1 MKRKLCLIFALFLAF
16 TLLFLTACNN
26 NPTDSTSGT
35 GTDDSQNAETVSEL
49 EVKDTIFYNLN
60 MGFIDLPS
68 RIIYEAG
75 KVYYYSKADG
85 NAYVYCFDPLCEHK
99 DGYCMANS
107 STAKAPFIFEN
118 TFFINNRFYYHT
130 GFGQIISFS
139 FDGTDKKIE
148 YDGEYEEFEIPGNF
162 WGHCM
167 SAGHYIYIDLYSYA
181 SEDGKAHTL
190 RFNVETGEMEDL
202 TDKTG
207 NYISPDYFY
216 NGMLYGYDSGVGYLK
231 SNLNLNYCEPIEQ
244 LWRSNFSSGSR
255 FLRIVYDQ
263 GGIAKISAYNMQTEA
278 LETYEIPGLEKSSN
292 IICVD
297 DEYIYFYQKES
308 IYLGDRWYKDELKPY
323 EKTNNGSIYRVNL
336 DGTGLVCIYEED
348 DFEITGRVAVVSGD
362 QFLVEGR
369 NIIVRDN
376 QVETWDSGVL
386 VGTIGADGK
395 IDELKPVEVVE

>member
-1 MKRKLCLIFALFLAF
+1 MKTTKKLFALFLAF

-68 RIIYEAG
+68 RIIYDTG

-148 YDGEYEEFEIPGNF
+148 YDGEYEEFEISGNF

-202 TDKTG
+202 TEKTG
-207 NYISPDYFY
+207 NYIWPTFLY
-216 NGMLYGYDSGVGYLK
+216 NGMIYGYDEGIGFLK
-231 SNLNLNYCEPIEQ
+231 ADLDLNSCEEIEKIPYRHSC
-244 LWRSNFSSGSR
+244 LGSCFYNIVCDQDGIMKVR
-255 FLRIVYDQ
+255 VYDM
-263 GGIAKISAYNMQTEA
+263 KTE
-278 LETYEIPGLEKSSN
+278 LTEYYEIPGLEN
-292 IICVD
+292 WATTLYVD
-297 DEYIYFYQKES
+297 ENYIYFYQDEV
-308 IYLGDRWYKDELKPY
+308 IYLGDYWFKNELRPY
-323 EKTNNGSIYRVNL
+323 NKTNNGSIYRINH

-348 DFEITGRVAVVSGD
+348 DFEITGRVAVIAGD
-362 QFLVEGR
+362 KILVEGR

-376 QVETWDSGVL
+376 NPEMWDNGLL

-395 IDELKPVEVVE
+395 IDDLKPVEVVE

>member
-1 MKRKLCLIFALFLAF
+1 MKTTKKLFALFLAF

-68 RIIYEAG
+68 RIIYDAG

-167 SAGHYIYIDLYSYA
+167 SADHYIYIDLYSCA

-202 TDKTG
+202 TEKTG
-207 NYISPDYFY
+207 NYIWPTFLY
-216 NGMLYGYDSGVGYLK
+216 NGMIYGYDEGIGFLK
-231 SNLNLNYCEPIEQ
+231 ADLDINSCEEIEKIPYRHSC
-244 LWRSNFSSGSR
+244 LGSCFYNIVCDQDGIMKVR
-255 FLRIVYDQ
+255 VYDM
-263 GGIAKISAYNMQTEA
+263 KTE
-278 LETYEIPGLEKSSN
+278 LTEYYEIPGLEN
-292 IICVD
+292 WATTLYVD
-297 DEYIYFYQKES
+297 ENYIYFYQDEV
-308 IYLGDRWYKDELKPY
+308 IYLGDYWFKNELRPY
-323 EKTNNGSIYRVNL
+323 NKTNNGSIYRINH

-348 DFEITGRVAVVSGD
+348 DFEITGRVAVIAGD
-362 QFLVEGR
+362 KILVEGR
-369 NIIVRDN
+369 NIIVSDN
-376 QVETWDSGVL
+376 NPEMWDNGLL

-395 IDELKPVEVVE
+395 IDDLKPVEVVE

>member
-1 MKRKLCLIFALFLAF
+1 MKKLFALLLAL
-16 TLLFLTACNN
+16 TMLFLTACNN
-26 NPTDSTSGT
+26 SPTDSTSGT

-68 RIIYEAG
+68 RIIYDAG

-202 TDKTG
+202 TEKTG
-207 NYISPDYFY
+207 NYIWPTFLY
-216 NGMLYGYDSGVGYLK
+216 NGMIYGYDEGVGFLK
-231 SNLNLNYCEPIEQ
+231 ADLDLNSCEEIEKIPYTSNC
-244 LWRSNFSSGSR
+244 FGSCFYSIVR
-255 FLRIVYDQ
+255 AKDGNMKVRVYDM
-263 GGIAKISAYNMQTEA
+263 KTEST
-278 LETYEIPGLEKSSN
+278 EYYEIPGLKN
-292 IICVD
+292 LAITLYVD
-297 DEYIYFYQKES
+297 ENYIYFYQKEI

-395 IDELKPVEVVE
+395 IDSLDPVEVVE